1 MAKAELTAENR
12 PAYKDELGY
21 SWGRTTKTAY
31 EDQGG
36 VEVFVVLLDVI
47 CVILVGL
54 PLVHRVEIETGIIV
68 LDGLEECSESIL
80 EATLVQRYVV
90 KAT

>member
-1 MAKAELTAENR
+1 MAHGSKQC
-12 PAYKDELGY
+12 
-21 SWGRTTKTAY
+21 TTY

-36 VEVFVVLLDVI
+36 VEVLVVLLDVVRI
-47 CVILVGL
+47 VLDRLLLVD
-54 PLVHRVEIETGIIV
+54 RVEIEAGVVV

-80 EATLVQRYVV
+80 EATSVQRHVV